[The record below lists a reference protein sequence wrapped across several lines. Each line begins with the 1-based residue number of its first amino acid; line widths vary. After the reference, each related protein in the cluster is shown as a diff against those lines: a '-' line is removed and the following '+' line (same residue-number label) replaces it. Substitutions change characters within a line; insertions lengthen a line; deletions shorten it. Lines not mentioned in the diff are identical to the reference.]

1 MRWHVDPLG
10 DFYNCDE
17 TTVVY
22 FDRASGDTH
31 LLGEFAA
38 YLLQSLAAQP
48 MDTPQLI
55 AHLSQ
60 GIDAVDLADL
70 ERTVPQIL
78 NELLALDVIDQ
89 LDVDA

>member
-1 MRWHVDPLG
+1 MRWHVDSLG
-10 DFYNCDE
+10 DFYNCNE
-17 TTVVY
+17 ATVAY

-60 GIDAVDLADL
+60 DTDAVDLAEL
-70 ERTVPQIL
+70 ERTVPEML
-78 NELLALDVIDQ
+78 DELMALDVIDR

>member
-1 MRWHVDPLG
+1 MRWHVNRLG

-38 YLLQSLAAQP
+38 YLLESLTAQP

-60 GIDAVDLADL
+60 GTDAVDLAEL
-70 ERTVPQIL
+70 ERTVPEML
-78 NELLALDVIDQ
+78 DELLALDVIDR